1 MSNIKFVG
9 LHAHSGVGS
18 PFDGF
23 GYPQDHMDFAY
34 ENGCEALA
42 LTDHGN
48 MNGTAYQVLHAKKM
62 KSEGKDFKPIFG
74 VEAYFI
80 EDVVDWRKTYEE
92 HKADKVKARR
102 LSKEQ
107 SGTTIEAE
115 GETKSKGSELNRS
128 RHLVL
133 LAMNQ
138 EGLNNIY
145 KMISESYTD
154 KYYYRKPRIDYALL
168 KKYNSGVI
176 CLSACLGGVYAGCY
190 WSRREEGEEAV
201 LECMR
206 EVTRRMVSILGD
218 RWYGELQWNNV
229 PEQHEL
235 NKYVI
240 QMHHEFGIPLV
251 STADSHYP
259 TPTAWKDRELYKR
272 LGWLGRG
279 KPEWLDMNLPTSV
292 QEIDYEL
299 YPKNGDQMWEAY
311 QKYSTETGV
320 EYDDELILRSIEETH
335 RIAFE
340 RIAGFYPDNA
350 VRLPDFVVPA
360 GYTADDYLRRI
371 ASEGLFSLLKL
382 NHPLSFEKK
391 TKNRKDETIIQYESR
406 LDHELKVIADRG
418 FSKYF
423 LTMKAI
429 VDKTDEIQLSGPGR
443 GSAAGSLVAYSLGIT
458 QVDPIKYGLLFSRF
472 LRADAKDYPDID
484 YDVSNPMELKE
495 KLIGDWGNNTVVP
508 ISNFSTLQLKSLI
521 KDVSKFYDVPF
532 MEVNTVTNKML
543 FEATPL
549 AKAKHGI
556 KAGVYN
562 PTFEEVI
569 EFSESLQKFFQKYPQ
584 IKEHVVGLVGQVR
597 QVSRHAGG
605 VVIGEDLDKYMPLI
619 SSKHVRQT
627 PWSEGQNVRQ
637 LEPMGFIKFDLLG
650 LSTLRMIED
659 CIRSILIRHHG
670 VKEPTFADIKRFYD
684 CHLHPDQLDLHD
696 QEVYENIFHE
706 GKWVGIF
713 QFAESGAQKFAQQAK
728 PRSIIDI
735 SAITSIYRPGPL
747 SAGVDKSYV
756 DAKEDP
762 DSIPYLNDIVREVTE
777 ETHGFLIFQEQIAML
792 AHKLGK
798 DLTLDEGNL
807 LRKLLTKKGT
817 GKGNEAKEKIYDK
830 FIEGCLEREIP
841 RKAADKLWTT
851 FEYFSGYGFNKSHA
865 VSYSIISYQCAWLC
879 NYFPAE
885 WTAAFLE
892 REPEHR
898 KEKAINLAKQHGFVI
913 QDINVNTSGM
923 RWEIMDENTLVA
935 PLTTIKGLGEKAI
948 EQILNNRPFKDIED
962 FLFNENIVYSKL
974 NKKALDVLCRAGA
987 MSDFIDSR
995 FTGDKHF
1002 WSAVCVDRPKRA
1014 KNLLDNISNY
1024 APEGNFSEEERIT
1037 FLSDLTGIFP
1047 VSKVVTPEVQLRI
1060 DNNYLP
1066 PISEYDYN
1074 LGACWCIPRSVT
1086 VKKTKNGKHFF
1097 VVEVVDSNSVVTK
1110 VRCWGIATETKQQWN
1125 SKSKQM
1131 YIRQKDEILLNRPY
1145 ALRPRYTADWGFST
1159 MGPVKNTW
1167 FLLG

>member
-1 MSNIKFVG
+1 
-9 LHAHSGVGS
+9 
-18 PFDGF
+18 
-23 GYPQDHMDFAY
+23 
-34 ENGCEALA
+34 
-42 LTDHGN
+42 
-48 MNGTAYQVLHAKKM
+48 
-62 KSEGKDFKPIFG
+62 
-74 VEAYFI
+74 
-80 EDVVDWRKTYEE
+80 
-92 HKADKVKARR
+92 
-102 LSKEQ
+102 
-107 SGTTIEAE
+107 
-115 GETKSKGSELNRS
+115 
-128 RHLVL
+128 
-133 LAMNQ
+133 
-138 EGLNNIY
+138 
-145 KMISESYTD
+145 
-154 KYYYRKPRIDYALL
+154 
-168 KKYNSGVI
+168 
-176 CLSACLGGVYAGCY
+176 
-190 WSRREEGEEAV
+190 
-201 LECMR
+201 
-206 EVTRRMVSILGD
+206 
-218 RWYGELQWNNV
+218 
-229 PEQHEL
+229 
-235 NKYVI
+235 
-240 QMHHEFGIPLV
+240 
-251 STADSHYP
+251 
-259 TPTAWKDRELYKR
+259 
-272 LGWLGRG
+272 
-279 KPEWLDMNLPTSV
+279 
-292 QEIDYEL
+292 
-299 YPKNGDQMWEAY
+299 
-311 QKYSTETGV
+311 
-320 EYDDELILRSIEETH
+320 
-335 RIAFE
+335 
-340 RIAGFYPDNA
+340 
-350 VRLPDFVVPA
+350 
-360 GYTADDYLRRI
+360 
-371 ASEGLFSLLKL
+371 
-382 NHPLSFEKK
+382 LSFDKK
-391 TKNRKDETIIQYESR
+391 TKHRKDKTIIEYETR
-406 LDHELKVIADRG
+406 LDQELKVIADRG

-429 VDKTDEIQLSGPGR
+429 VDKTNEIQLSGPGR
-443 GSAAGSLVAYSLGIT
+443 GSAAGSLVAYALGIT

-472 LRADAKDYPDID
+472 LRSDAKDYPDID

-495 KLIGDWGNNTVVP
+495 KLIGDWGDNVVVP

-659 CIRSILIRHHG
+659 CIRSILIRRHG
-670 VKEPTFADIKRFYD
+670 VQDPTFTDIKRFYD
-684 CHLHPDQLDLHD
+684 SHLHPDQLNLND
-696 QEVYENIFHE
+696 QEVYENVFHD
-706 GKWVGIF
+706 GKWIGIF
-713 QFAESGAQKFAQQAK
+713 QFTEQGAQRFAQQSK

-747 SAGVDKSYV
+747 SAGVDKSFV

-762 DSIPYLNDIVREVTE
+762 DSIAYLNDTVRSVTE

-798 DLTLDEGNL
+798 DLSLDEGNL

-817 GKGNEAKEKIYDK
+817 GKGHEAKEAIYDK

-898 KEKAINLAKQHGFVI
+898 KEKAINLAKQHGFGI
-913 QDINVNTSGM
+913 RDINVNTSGM

-962 FLFNENIVYSKL
+962 FLFNENVVYSKL

-987 MSDFIDSR
+987 MDDFIDDR

-1002 WSAVCVDRPKRA
+1002 WSAVCVDRPKRM
-1014 KNLLDNISNY
+1014 KNFLQNLETY
-1024 APEGNFSEEERIT
+1024 APEGSFTEEEKIT

-1047 VSKVVTPEVQLRI
+1047 VSKVVTPKVQERI
-1060 DNNYLP
+1060 DGWVAP
-1066 PISEYDYN
+1066 PISEFDHD
-1074 LGACWCIPRSVT
+1074 LGYCWCIPRSVT
-1086 VKKTKNGKHFF
+1086 VKVSKNKKKFY
-1097 VVEVVDSNSVVTK
+1097 VVEVIDSNSVLTK
-1110 VRCWGIATETKQQWN
+1110 IRCWSINPE
-1125 SKSKQM
+1125 
-1131 YIRQKDEILLNRPY
+1131 KDEIHLNRPY
-1145 ALRPRYTADWGFST
+1145 MLKPRYSADWGFST
-1159 MGPVKNTW
+1159 YGATKNSW

>member
-23 GYPQDHMDFAY
+23 GYPQDHMDFAFD
-34 ENGCEALA
+34 NGCEALA

-62 KSEGKDFKPIFG
+62 KKLGKDFKPIFG

-80 EDVVDWRKTYEE
+80 EDVVEWRKTYEE
-92 HKADKVKARR
+92 HKLDKKKARK

-115 GETKSKGSELNRS
+115 GASKSKGSALNRS
-128 RHLVL
+128 RHIVL

-138 EGLNNIY
+138 EGLTNIY
-145 KMISESYTD
+145 KMVSESYTD
-154 KYYYRKPRIDYALL
+154 KYYYRKPRIDYDLL
-168 KKYNSGVI
+168 NKYNSGVI

-190 WSRREEGEEAV
+190 WANREEGEDAV
-201 LECMR
+201 LQAMR
-206 EVTRRMVSILGD
+206 ETTRRMVGIMGD

-229 PEQHEL
+229 PEQHDL

-240 QMHHEFGIPLV
+240 QMHKEFGVKLV

-259 TPTAWKDRELYKR
+259 TPDAWKDRELYKR

-279 KPEWLDMNLPTSV
+279 KPEWLDMNLPVSV
-292 QEIDYEL
+292 QEIEYEL

-311 QKYSTETGV
+311 QKYSNESGV
-320 EYDDELILRSIEETH
+320 KYDDNLVLKSIEESH
-335 RIAFE
+335 NIAFSRIE
-340 RIAGFYPDNA
+340 RFYPDDA

-360 GYTADDYLRRI
+360 GYTADDYLARI
-371 ASEGLFSLLKL
+371 SSEGLYSMLKL
-382 NHPLSFEKK
+382 NDNLSSSEEYKL
-391 TKNRKDETIIQYESR
+391 R
-406 LDHELKVIADRG
+406 LDHELKVISDRG

-429 VDKTDEIQLSGPGR
+429 VDKTNEIQLAGPGR

-458 QVDPIKYGLLFSRF
+458 QVDPIKYDLLFSRF
-472 LRADAKDYPDID
+472 LRSDAKDYPDID

-495 KLIGDWGNNTVVP
+495 KLIGEWGDNVVVP

-532 MEVNTVTNKML
+532 MEVNAVTNKML
-543 FEATPL
+543 FEAMPL

-562 PTFEEVI
+562 PTFDEVI
-569 EFSESLQKFFQKYPQ
+569 EFSESLQKFFQTHPH
-584 IKEHVVGLVGQVR
+584 IKEHVLGLVGQVR

-627 PWSEGQNVRQ
+627 PWSEGMNVRQ

-659 CIRSILIRHHG
+659 CIRSILKRHEG
-670 VKEPTFADIKRFYD
+670 VKEPTFAQIKDYYD
-684 CHLHPDQLDLHD
+684 KNLHPDVIDFSD
-696 QEVYENIFHE
+696 QNVYENIFHE
-706 GKWVGIF
+706 GKWIGIF
-713 QFAESGAQKFAQQAK
+713 QFAEAGAQKFAKQAK

-747 SAGVDKSYV
+747 SAGVDKQYV
-756 DAKEDP
+756 EAKEDP
-762 DSIPYLNDIVREVTE
+762 DSIKYLNDTVKSVTE

-798 DLTLDEGNL
+798 NITLDEGNL

-817 GKGNEAKEKIYDK
+817 GKGHEAKEAIHSK
-830 FIEGCLEREIP
+830 FIEGCIEKGISE
-841 RKAADKLWTT
+841 RKANGLWTT

-879 NYFPAE
+879 NYFKAE

-898 KEKAINLAKQHGFVI
+898 KEKAINLAKQHGFTI
-913 QDINVNTSGM
+913 RDINVNTSGM
-923 RWEIMDENTLVA
+923 YWEILDKKTLVA

-948 EQILNNRPFKDIED
+948 EQILNNRPFQNVED
-962 FLFNENIVYSKL
+962 FIFNENVVYSKL

-987 MSDFIDSR
+987 LSDLIDPR

-1002 WSAVCVDRPKRA
+1002 WTAVCVDRPKRL
-1014 KNLLDNISNY
+1014 KNFLENIVTY
-1024 APEGNFSEEERIT
+1024 APEGSFTEEEIIT

-1047 VSKVVTPEVQLRI
+1047 VSKVVTPEIQTRI
-1060 DNNYLP
+1060 DDNFLP
-1066 PISEYDYN
+1066 PISEYDHD
-1074 LGACWCIPRSVT
+1074 LQSCWCIPRSVT
-1086 VKKTKNGKHFF
+1086 TKTTKNGKKFF

-1110 VRCWGIATETKQQWN
+1110 VRCWGVTTEQKQQW
-1125 SKSKQM
+1125 SAKSKKM
-1131 YIRQKDEILLNRPY
+1131 YVRERDEILLNRPY
-1145 ALRPRYTADWGFST
+1145 ALKPRYSADWGFST
-1159 MGPVKNTW
+1159 MGATKNSW

>member
-62 KSEGKDFKPIFG
+62 KDLGKNFKPIFG

-80 EDVVDWRKTYEE
+80 EDVVEWRKTYEE

-154 KYYYRKPRIDYALL
+154 KYYYRKPRIDYELL
-168 KKYNSGVI
+168 NKYNSGVI

-190 WSRREEGEEAV
+190 WANREEGKDAV

-206 EVTRRMVSILGD
+206 QATRRMVGILGD

-259 TPTAWKDRELYKR
+259 NPQAWKDRELYKR

-292 QEIDYEL
+292 QEMEYEL

-320 EYDDELILRSIEETH
+320 DYDDELVLRSIEETH

-340 RIAGFYPDNA
+340 RIEGFYPDNA

-371 ASEGLFSLLKL
+371 ASEGLFSMLKL
-382 NHPLSFEKK
+382 NHQLSFEKK
-391 TKNRKDETIIQYESR
+391 TKHRKDETILEYETR

-443 GSAAGSLVAYSLGIT
+443 GSAAGSLVAYVLGIT

-484 YDVSNPMELKE
+484 YDVSNPMALKE
-495 KLIGDWGNNTVVP
+495 KLISDWGNSTVVP

-532 MEVNTVTNKML
+532 MEVNAVTNKML

-556 KAGVYN
+556 KAGVYM
-562 PTFEEVI
+562 PTFDEVI
-569 EFSESLQKFFQKYPQ
+569 EFSESLQKFFQNHPQ
-584 IKEHVVGLVGQVR
+584 IKEHVLGLVGQVR

-670 VKEPTFADIKRFYD
+670 VKDPTFAEIKTYYD
-684 CHLHPDQLDLHD
+684 THLHPDVIDLND
-696 QEVYENIFHE
+696 QRVYENIFHE
-706 GKWVGIF
+706 GKWIGIF
-713 QFAESGAQKFAQQAK
+713 QFAESGAQKFATQAK

-756 DAKEDP
+756 EAKEDP
-762 DSIPYLNDIVREVTE
+762 DAIKYLNSTVKSVTE

-792 AHKLGK
+792 AHKLGSNV
-798 DLTLDEGNL
+798 TLDEGNL

-817 GKGNEAKEKIYDK
+817 GKGNEAKDAIYNK
-830 FIEGCLEREIP
+830 FIKGCTDKGISE
-841 RKAADKLWTT
+841 RKANGLWTT

-898 KEKAINLAKQHGFVI
+898 KEKAINLAKQHGFAI

-923 RWEIMDENTLVA
+923 RWEIMDKNTLVA

-948 EQILNNRPFKDIED
+948 EQILMNRPFADIEH

-974 NKKALDVLCRAGA
+974 NKKALDVLARAGA
-987 MSDFIDSR
+987 LKDLIDDR

-1002 WSAVCVDRPKRA
+1002 WSAVCVDRPKRV
-1014 KNLLDNISNY
+1014 KNLLDNIETY
-1024 APEGNFSEEERIT
+1024 APEGNFTEEERIT
-1037 FLSDLTGIFP
+1037 FTTDLTGIFP
-1047 VSKVVTPEVQLRI
+1047 VSKVVTPAVQERI
-1060 DNNYLP
+1060 DQWVAP
-1066 PISEYDYN
+1066 PISEFDYD
-1074 LGACWCIPRSVT
+1074 LGYCWCIPRSVT
-1086 VKKTKNGKHFF
+1086 VKTSKNGRKFY
-1097 VVEVVDSNSVVTK
+1097 VVEVIDSNSVITK
-1110 VRCWGIATETKQQWN
+1110 VRCWSIKPD
-1125 SKSKQM
+1125 
-1131 YIRQKDEILLNRPY
+1131 KDVIHLNRPY
-1145 ALRPRYTADWGFST
+1145 MLKPRYSADWGFST
-1159 MGPVKNTW
+1159 YGATNNSW